1 MQAIRARFC
10 YFREDAN
17 AISAPQPR
25 PPLTASMC
33 APRGAAAGALPLAAL
48 PGAVSPQEGSASR
61 CSARAAAGLLFAA
74 GLLWGEHTASGT
86 GRNQLGREVEGVSL
100 KIDARKLKEVAT
112 STSPLLLI

>member
-1 MQAIRARFC
+1 
-10 YFREDAN
+10 
-17 AISAPQPR
+17 
-25 PPLTASMC
+25 MC

-74 GLLWGEHTASGT
+74 GLLWGEHT

>member
-74 GLLWGEHTASGT
+74 GLLWGEHT